1 MDTSFFMLA
10 AIEGRH
16 YAVFTTSLQGGIADE
31 AISITP
37 MVAFEVLGDCRAS
50 LRSARNDTWC
60 RKGTRKARPLCC
72 TAAKQQLLE

>member
-50 LRSARNDTWC
+50 LRSARNDI
-60 RKGTRKARPLCC
+60 RVLFYGLPEI
-72 TAAKQQLLE
+72 AAFL